1 MKLQITHQTRYDYAP
16 AVETA
21 QHMAYLQPV
30 SSRHQRPKHRNLMKH
45 TRESRN

>member
-1 MKLQITHQTRYDYAP
+1 MNLQVTHETGYKYAP

-30 SSRHQRPKHRNLMKH
+30 NTGFQ
-45 TRESRN
+45 